1 MGRIFALIC
10 LMLLLGTASSR
21 ADLQLQPRMQ
31 ASCWPASPASYTIMR
46 WKPRDTCTT
55 DCFVSRLTCTNGK
68 SFELAS
74 KVHPATTEFQ
84 MAFSNWMPWSLL
96 LYLLPFLIV
105 ISVATIG
112 SGAAVPLLIL
122 NVGFATYAT
131 AAAWLF
137 YASITGNPRDEWVWL
152 KQLLFLNP
160 YAFGLFLLLFL
171 IVNLLAIWRL
181 LGGLFYRHP
190 PGTVIAPV
198 MWAAYPHHSASTH
211 TGLMPN
217 IYEFV
222 DPRETTSHYHRE
234 ADRLR
239 AFKEKLN
246 AETAFAQAYMR
257 RERTRNHLN
266 DGF

>member
-1 MGRIFALIC
+1 MA
-10 LMLLLGTASSR
+10 
-21 ADLQLQPRMQ
+21 
-31 ASCWPASPASYTIMR
+31 
-46 WKPRDTCTT
+46 
-55 DCFVSRLTCTNGK
+55 
-68 SFELAS
+68 
-74 KVHPATTEFQ
+74 VH
-84 MAFSNWMPWSLL
+84 
-96 LYLLPFLIV
+96 
-105 ISVATIG
+105 
-112 SGAAVPLLIL
+112 
-122 NVGFATYAT
+122 
-131 AAAWLF
+131 
-137 YASITGNPRDEWVWL
+137 ASITGNPRDEWVWL

>member
-21 ADLQLQPRMQ
+21 AELQLQPRMQ
-31 ASCWPASPASYTIMR
+31 ATCWPASPTRYTILR
-46 WKPRDTCTT
+46 WKPRDTCTN

-68 SFELAS
+68 SYELVS
-74 KVHPATTEFQ
+74 KVHPATTDSQ

-96 LYLLPFLIV
+96 LYLLPFLII
-105 ISVATIG
+105 ISIATIG

-122 NVGFATYAT
+122 NVCFVTYAA

-137 YASITGNPRDEWVWL
+137 YASITGNPRDEWAWL

-160 YAFGLFLLLFL
+160 YAFGGFLLLFL
-171 IVNLLAIWRL
+171 IVNLRPIWRL
-181 LGGLFYRHP
+181 LDGLFYRHP
-190 PGTVIAPV
+190 HGTVVAPV
-198 MWAAYPHHSASTH
+198 MWAAYPHHSASMH
-211 TGLMPN
+211 AGLMPN

-222 DPRETTSHYHRE
+222 DPRETTSYYHRE

-239 AFKEKLN
+239 AFKDKLN
-246 AETAFAQAYMR
+246 AETAYAQAYMR
-257 RERTRNHLN
+257 RERARNQFN
-266 DGF
+266 DGL